1 MSDHNRRARADW
13 AQFEAAGRDLTAR
26 ARALGLERETLA
38 GQVEPLKLA
47 LEGGSIEYKRTLLL
61 EAFRAIEDARYRSL
75 TSAQILGIARQFAI
89 FTFVSTL
96 QRLLADG
103 TIVVRDRPANER
115 TAEPTE
121 EEPEA
126 DVKTIIAEIQE
137 RVQHEPE
144 LRTRQPVKNILM
156 QLSRYSRE
164 LEQFK
169 EVTAR
174 TPADKRGGMAVN
186 FRQTTDEIF
195 ASIRRNYEQLVQA
208 DRDAIASAPQHI
220 LLRLP
225 VKKMA
230 GLLLREAR
238 AGMEV
243 RSGLLFAREEQSGTR
258 ELLLE
263 LAENRAPMLELI
275 DEEARVSLEIAGTER
290 IANQLSL
297 AFARELEKR
306 IERETEVY

>member
-13 AQFEAAGRDLTAR
+13 AQFEAAGKDLGAR

-38 GQVEPLKLA
+38 GQIEPLKLA
-47 LEGGSIEYKRTLLL
+47 LEGGSIEYKRTLLV

-89 FTFVSTL
+89 FTYVCTL
-96 QRLLADG
+96 QRLIADG
-103 TIVVRDRPANER
+103 TIVVRDRPAGER
-115 TAEPTE
+115 APAPPAEE
-121 EEPEA
+121 AA
-126 DVKTIIAEIQE
+126 DVKSIIAEIQE

-186 FRQTTDEIF
+186 FRHTTDEIF
-195 ASIRRNYEQLVQA
+195 ASIRKNYEQLGRE

-225 VKKMA
+225 VKKLA
-230 GLLLREAR
+230 GLFLREAR

-263 LAENRAPMLELI
+263 LAENR
-275 DEEARVSLEIAGTER
+275 D
-290 IANQLSL
+290 
-297 AFARELEKR
+297 
-306 IERETEVY
+306 